1 MKTIFAAGLFTVG
14 AAAIGV
20 IGPAAAAEPC
30 NPAGKLDFVCGP
42 LNSEDLVQ
50 VPGTQ
55 WIVASGMDGGGAA
68 CI

>member
-1 MKTIFAAGLFTVG
+1 MKTIFAAGLFIIG

-50 VPGTQ
+50 VPGTG
-55 WIVASGMDGGGAA
+55 WMAN
-68 CI
+68 